1 MLWKGVAGVVNVR
14 NPFKS

>member
-1 MLWKGVAGVVNVR
+1 VAGVVNVR